1 MSKGRLVEPVVV
13 LPTATHVQLVRH
25 ATPVRTVAVAP
36 EGFGEA
42 ATDHDWPF
50 QVRTWETW
58 TELETVKPTA
68 VQDVALKQLTS
79 KETLGEVELGC
90 GTAGVSDQL
99 DPFHI
104 STRFRGGPDVA
115 AANPTAVQNDAPAQ
129 ETENITPLE

>member
-1 MSKGRLVEPVVV
+1 MSKGRLDEPVAA

-42 ATDHDWPF
+42 ASDHDWPF

-79 KETLGEVELGC
+79 KEILGEVELGC
-90 GTAGVSDQL
+90 GTPEVSDQL
-99 DPFHI
+99 DPFHV
-104 STRFRGGPDVA
+104 STRFCAGADVGDA
-115 AANPTAVQNDAPAQ
+115 DPTAVQNEAPAQ
-129 ETENITPLE
+129 ETENISPLE